1 MLNVVLI
8 EPEIPNNTGNIG
20 RLCVGMGA
28 RLHLVHPL
36 GFKIT
41 DTSVKRA
48 GLDYWPHLDLVEHES
63 VENWLSTIEDSD
75 RVHLMSSHAE
85 ALYYECT
92 FRENDFLVF
101 GKESVGLSLDILAKF
116 DSRLRIPISSNVRSY
131 NVANSVAI
139 VLSEANRQIAFKALP

>member
-41 DTSVKRA
+41 DTNVKRA
-48 GLDYWPHLDLVEHES
+48 GLDYWPHLELIEYES
-63 VENWLSTIEDSD
+63 VENWLSTIKDFSKY
-75 RVHLMSSHAE
+75 HLMSSHAE
-85 ALYYECT
+85 TSYYDCNFQDE
-92 FRENDFLVF
+92 DFLVF
-101 GKESVGLSLDILAKF
+101 GKESVGLSTDLISKFSSILK
-116 DSRLRIPISSNVRSY
+116 IPITPNVRSY
-131 NVANSVAI
+131 NIANAVAI
-139 VLSEANRQIAFKALP
+139 VISEAKRQLR